1 VRYFQEEQAV
11 HAELDEE
18 EGGENSPASQGAHA
32 DDSSAVAASMRY
44 FPPSHI
50 VQEAE
55 EVPEYLPESHIKHA
69 ETLAALVAELYFPAT
84 QAVHDEDVG
93 PEYVPAPHEEQEVE
107 EASEKYPALQLE
119 QAEASTGVAEFMRYL
134 PLGHA
139 VQNDEDAAEYIPTLQ
154 GEHDTAM

>member
-1 VRYFQEEQAV
+1 M

-44 FPPSHI
+44 FPPSHA

-69 ETLAALVAELYFPAT
+69 ETLVAPVAELYFPSAQST
-84 QAVHDEDVG
+84 FYIWG
-93 PEYVPAPHEEQEVE
+93 LTYV
-107 EASEKYPALQLE
+107 
-119 QAEASTGVAEFMRYL
+119 
-134 PLGHA
+134 
-139 VQNDEDAAEYIPTLQ
+139 
-154 GEHDTAM
+154 